1 MATGVTDGA
10 AGSRPEYVR
19 GLHEVADGVLAYLQP
34 DGGWGW
40 SNAGLVCGDGS
51 SLLVDTLFDSNL
63 TRRMLDDMG
72 PVTRTRPILTLVN
85 THANGDHCYGN
96 GLVAASGTD
105 LAGDRDVEIIAS
117 RATADEMDDVPPE
130 LLGAMVDNDLG
141 DEDLNRYVAAAF
153 GPFDFAGAAPAAP
166 TRTFD
171 GSLGLDVAGT
181 TVELIEA
188 GPAHTAGDVIV
199 HVPDSGVVFVG
210 DLGFIGGT
218 PIVWAGPLG
227 NWCDA
232 IDLVAGLGVHTVVP
246 GHGPVC
252 GVAELLEVR
261 DYLCHIEREAT
272 ERFEGGM
279 SAEDAIADIDLG
291 RWADL
296 PEAERIVA
304 NVHTVYRHL
313 DPDGPR
319 PDVLELFRQM
329 ATYGRRS

>member
-1 MATGVTDGA
+1 MGTGAATGSDHA
-10 AGSRPEYVR
+10 RPGYVR
-19 GLHEVADGVLAYLQP
+19 GLHEVADGVHAYLQP

-40 SNAGLVCGDGS
+40 SNAGLVCGDGG
-51 SLLVDTLFDSNL
+51 SLLVDTLFDSDL
-63 TRRMLDDMG
+63 TRDMLQSMRPITG
-72 PVTRTRPILTLVN
+72 TRPIGTLVN

-96 GLVAASGTD
+96 GVVSDAPGGGSDGP
-105 LAGDRDVEIIAS
+105 VEIIAS
-117 RATADEMDDVPPE
+117 RATAEEMDDVPPE

-153 GPFDFAGAAPAAP
+153 GPFDFAGAMPAAP
-166 TRTFD
+166 PRTVD

-181 TVELIEA
+181 AVELIEA

-261 DYLCHIEREAT
+261 DYLCHVEREAT

-279 SAEDAIADIDLG
+279 SAEDAIADIDLD

-296 PEAERIVA
+296 GERERIVV

-313 DPDGPR
+313 DPDAPQ

-329 ATYGRRS
+329 AVYGRR